1 MCEKKP
7 PEPKYRQKKYRKLI
21 LHEEFMLYDRKKVS
35 VAEAIEMAK
44 DCWKNLV
51 SMEEAQQKMKT
62 QKRAHQPKINHDIII
77 KSHSVQ
83 GSFVLI
89 VIDEDV
95 QCL

>member
-1 MCEKKP
+1 MLIMCWKKA
-7 PEPKYRQKKYRKLI
+7 PEPKYRLRKLI
-21 LHEEFMLYDRKKVS
+21 LHEERQFKWQK
-35 VAEAIEMAK
+35 
-44 DCWKNLV
+44 KNLV
-51 SMEEAQQKMKT
+51 SMEEAQQNMENTNK
-62 QKRAHQPKINHDIII
+62 QKRKHQPKINHDIII

>member
-1 MCEKKP
+1 
-7 PEPKYRQKKYRKLI
+7 
-21 LHEEFMLYDRKKVS
+21 
-35 VAEAIEMAK
+35 MAK
-44 DCWKNLV
+44 ENLLGKHIV
-51 SMEEAQQKMKT
+51 SMVEAQQNIKKA
-62 QKRAHQPKINHDIII
+62 QKKEKETHQPKINHDIII

>member
-1 MCEKKP
+1 M
-7 PEPKYRQKKYRKLI
+7 I

-35 VAEAIEMAK
+35 AAEAAIEMAK
-44 DCWKNLV
+44 EFVGKNLV
-51 SMEEAQQKMKT
+51 SMVEAQQNMKNT
-62 QKRAHQPKINHDIII
+62 TTTIKTKTHQPKINHDIII

-95 QCL
+95 LCL